1 MLALRAKT
9 EADEMIDEQNHTR
22 IPTGAARWGSFLEIR
37 RARHPCPCTL
47 MISVRG
53 RPYSKSP

>member
-9 EADEMIDEQNHTR
+9 EAGEMVDDQDHART
-22 IPTGAARWGSFLEIR
+22 PTGAARWGSFLEIR
-37 RARHPCPCTL
+37 RARHPCCTL
-47 MISVRG
+47 MIFVRG